1 MQMSVLYAIVQ
12 LVTGRPSSGKP
23 RHRHCTSISTFNN
36 GSTMKDILNKKIA
49 ITGALFVAAVGA
61 LPMHAKA
68 AWPEKPIQLVVP
80 FGPGGANDLMA
91 RVAATGLSKQ
101 LGQPVIIENK
111 PGAGAIIGADY
122 VAKSKPDGYTFLIGA
137 AGVVTNSVLRAT
149 MPYADSD
156 LIPVGMI
163 AVAPSVIVV
172 RPDFPA
178 SNLKELAAYAK
189 GKGKEGLTFATAG
202 SGSTPHFVEEML
214 KEATGAQFVVVPF
227 KSGQEGVNS
236 VIGNTVDLTSEASI
250 VVLPQVKAGRL
261 KALGTTY
268 RKRITSYDT
277 LPTAIEQGFT
287 GVSIGHWAGLFA
299 PKGTPSAVLEK
310 MSREL
315 EQVMKSTEAK
325 DHLVPSG
332 IEPAPG
338 STADFTAFL
347 NQERARLGALAKKA
361 NMKSE

>member
-1 MQMSVLYAIVQ
+1 MKTRFTRKTLLGAVL
-12 LVTGRPSSGKP
+12 
-23 RHRHCTSISTFNN
+23 
-36 GSTMKDILNKKIA
+36 
-49 ITGALFVAAVGA
+49 AATCAAA
-61 LPMHAKA
+61 LPLNAQA
-68 AWPEKPIQLVVP
+68 AWPEKPIQLIVP
-80 FGPGGANDLMA
+80 FGPGGANDLMG

-122 VAKSKPDGYTFLIGA
+122 VAKAKPDGYTFLVGA
-137 AGVVTNSVLRAT
+137 AGVVTNSVLRST

-172 RPDFPA
+172 RPEFPA
-178 SNLKELAAYAK
+178 NNLKELAAYAK
-189 GKGKEGLTFATAG
+189 SKGKEGLTFATAG

-236 VIGNTVDLTSEASI
+236 VIGNTVDITSEASI
-250 VVLPQVKAGRL
+250 VVLPQIKAGRL
-261 KALGTTY
+261 KALATTY
-268 RKRITSYDT
+268 QKRITAYDS

-299 PKGTPSAVLEK
+299 PKGTPPEIVEK
-310 MSREL
+310 MSEQL
-315 EQVMKSTEAK
+315 QQVMKSKESV
-325 DHLVPSG
+325 DRLVSSG

-338 STADFTAFL
+338 STAEFTRFL
-347 NQERARLGALAKKA
+347 NQERTRLGTLAKKA
-361 NMKSE
+361 NMKAD